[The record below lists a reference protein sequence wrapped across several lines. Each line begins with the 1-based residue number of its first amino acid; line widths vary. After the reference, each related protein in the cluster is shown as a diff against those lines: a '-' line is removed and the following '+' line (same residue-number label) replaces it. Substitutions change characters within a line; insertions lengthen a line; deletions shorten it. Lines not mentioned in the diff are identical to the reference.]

1 MHFFVL
7 RDIHHFILYLLP
19 AVLGVLIFAIGLAR
33 IHFRRE
39 DDDVRMQEVHTTYVG
54 GIEERN
60 APFPLVLILII
71 GGAVVWGM
79 LYIIFYGV
87 LGVKI

>member
-1 MHFFVL
+1 MHYFEL
-7 RDIHHFILYLLP
+7 RNIQHFILYLLP
-19 AVLGVLIFAIGLAR
+19 AMLGVLIFAIGLAAT
-33 IHFRRE
+33 HFRRA
-39 DDDVRMQEVHTTYVG
+39 DDDVRMQKVHTTYPG

-60 APFPLVLILII
+60 APFPLVLILTIAGTLLWMI
-71 GGAVVWGM
+71 

>member
-1 MHFFVL
+1 MHFFEL
-7 RDIHHFILYLLP
+7 RNIQHFVLYLLP
-19 AVLGVLIFAIGLAR
+19 AMLGVLIFAIGLAR

-39 DDDVRMQEVHTTYVG
+39 DDDVRMQQVHTTYVD

-60 APFPLVLILII
+60 APFPLVLVLII
-71 GGAVVWGM
+71 GGTLLWGV